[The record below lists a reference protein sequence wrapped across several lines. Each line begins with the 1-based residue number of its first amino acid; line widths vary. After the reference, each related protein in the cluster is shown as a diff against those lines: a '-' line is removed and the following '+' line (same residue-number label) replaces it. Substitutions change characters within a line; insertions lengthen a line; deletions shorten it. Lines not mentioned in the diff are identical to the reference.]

1 MHAARP
7 GSRDSLRLT
16 LPDIFPLCLGH
27 IAQKLKHN
35 IRNQRSGQIVP
46 LPCVEQGHV
55 EHHDIHLFL
64 FCENPPLLQNFIII
78 PAKPVDALDD
88 KRIARL
94 ELFDQALIDRTL
106 KILAR
111 LLLLIDL
118 LLEDAK
124 LPARS

>member
-7 GSRDSLRLT
+7 GGRDSLRLT

-55 EHHDIHLFL
+55 EHHDIHAVKF
-64 FCENPPLLQNFIII
+64 
-78 PAKPVDALDD
+78 
-88 KRIARL
+88 RL
-94 ELFDQALIDRTL
+94 
-106 KILAR
+106 
-111 LLLLIDL
+111 
-118 LLEDAK
+118 AK
-124 LPARS
+124 LREYEYNPEIMRLTVMGGGACILKHFWDGSNKRVQ